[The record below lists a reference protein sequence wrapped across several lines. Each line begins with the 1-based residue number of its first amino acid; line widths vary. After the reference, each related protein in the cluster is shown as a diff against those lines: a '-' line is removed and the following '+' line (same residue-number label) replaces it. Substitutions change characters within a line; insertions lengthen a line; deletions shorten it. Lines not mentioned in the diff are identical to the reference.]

1 MSRSKRKRKNL
12 QRHLKLYRS
21 TYWSLLLIISSSV
34 IVMVLANMLIKE
46 ESRYKTTVKK
56 LVGSPEQRYKKA
68 LSLVIEGDDKQAWVM
83 MFNLARL
90 GDSAENPLGYG
101 KAHLWVANHKLAHF
115 NADFIWKFPGLDKR
129 GDNILALPEDEETAS
144 IQLHLSHAVALN
156 PELKKA
162 YPLWAATLVSQGKR
176 NQAVEVLMNAVG
188 HEDEPHPELHVPL
201 AHVLAMRGNDLEL
214 KDRMLYLFDTLGRT
228 TRHSRGTDIS
238 GRITYILSAII
249 LKRYEIADNAL
260 QILESR
266 FSSNRANRG
275 ELVSSQ
281 KTSPAQQVKALRMAY
296 HYNRAIEAF
305 NELPSGASTG
315 FVKMLDELE
324 LVVRAQP
331 SCESAIEALSYIAEK
346 DPSQKERVK
355 GILQEVLSTS
365 KASPGSK
372 SRSQVNIS
380 LAALDPAA
388 TEDRS
393 KLLEQAVESDPH
405 NAEAILHLTQVLLAE
420 ASPDYSRVEQMI
432 KKALRTCDA
441 IYHADLYHRLGEVQV
456 HYEQW
461 QGAIVSLEK
470 CLSKASDQAAVHQLL
485 AKAYA
490 AIGQSGIAAQH
501 RKLAIQKA
509 K

>member
-1 MSRSKRKRKNL
+1 MSRSKRKRKKI

-21 TYWSLLLIISSSV
+21 TYLSLLLIISSSV

-46 ESRYKTTVKK
+46 EGRYKTTVKK

-101 KAHLWVANHKLAHF
+101 KAHLWVANDKLSHF
-115 NADFIWKFPGLDKR
+115 NADFIWKFPGIDQR
-129 GDNILALPEDEETAS
+129 GNNILALPEDEETAK

-156 PELKKA
+156 PELNKS

-201 AHVLAMRGNDLEL
+201 AHVLAMKGNDLEL

-275 ELVSSQ
+275 EMLSSRQ
-281 KTSPAQQVKALRMAY
+281 ASPMEQVRALRMAY

-305 NELPSGASTG
+305 QKLPSGANTG
-315 FVKMLDELE
+315 FGDMLDELE
-324 LVVRAQP
+324 LALQTQP
-331 SCESAIEALSYIAEK
+331 SCESAIEALSYIA
-346 DPSQKERVK
+346 DRDSSQKERVK
-355 GILQEVLSTS
+355 GILEEVLAKST
-365 KASPGSK
+365 ASQGAK
-372 SRSQVNIS
+372 SQSQVNIS
-380 LAALDPAA
+380 LATLDPAA
-388 TEDRS
+388 TQDRR
-393 KLLEQAVESDPH
+393 KLLEQAVESDPQ
-405 NAEAILHLTQVLLAE
+405 NADAILQLTQVLLAE
-420 ASPDYSRVEQMI
+420 DSPDYARVEQMI

-441 IYHADLYHRLGEVQV
+441 IYHADFYHRLGEVQV
-456 HYEQW
+456 HYQKW
-461 QGAIVSLEK
+461 QGAIVSLER
-470 CLSKASDQAAVHQLL
+470 CLSKASNQAAVHALL

-490 AIGQSGIAAQH
+490 AIGQSDIAAQH
-501 RKLAIQKA
+501 RKLAVQKA